1 MIMRVNKFLVQ
12 ATTEVLKLKIVRKL
26 TVMMMKRML
35 MVMMKEKAA
44 KLMII
49 VVKVV
54 LGLLNLKRTITL
66 KSIKTYSLKMRKY

>member
-12 ATTEVLKLKIVRKL
+12 ATTEVLKLKIVRRL

-35 MVMMKEKAA
+35 MVTMKEKAA